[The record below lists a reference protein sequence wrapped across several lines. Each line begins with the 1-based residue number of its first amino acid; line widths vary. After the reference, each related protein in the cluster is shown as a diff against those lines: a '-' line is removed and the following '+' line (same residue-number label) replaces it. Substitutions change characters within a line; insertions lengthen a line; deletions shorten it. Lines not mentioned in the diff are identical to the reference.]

1 MLPRGMVLVLGGLQ
15 VMTECNPS
23 VMRGLLMIA
32 LLVMLAGLAMMFRGV
47 FIVLRR
53 LFVMLVNLELCH
65 FVLPD
70 ISWLQVKGFR
80 RPESNLRGRLFMN

>member
-47 FIVLRR
+47 FIMLRR
-53 LFVMLVNLELCH
+53 LFVMLVK
-65 FVLPD
+65 
-70 ISWLQVKGFR
+70 S
-80 RPESNLRGRLFMN
+80 